1 MENKRIHGLAYNWL
15 QISFPHNTLYMREL
29 SAFSAT
35 EWLRLQPLVY
45 AYKQLRND
53 LVLSRYLGEG
63 AEGEEAFL
71 ESLSGLKG
79 KNILLV
85 TAFEQPL
92 ALHWLLFMAK
102 RHVSGFTFLVFDNSK
117 KADRRA
123 AIKAVCQRHNTPYLA
138 LPANASRHV
147 NRHHAMAMTW
157 VYERIVR
164 KIEPGI
170 FGFIDHDLIP
180 IADTNPAAHMVNQ
193 DCYGRLNTQPTCWSL
208 WAGFCLFRYSRI
220 SRTRL
225 NFMYDF
231 SRQLDTGGR
240 NWETFYRHLDKATL
254 VFPEK
259 ALSELTK
266 PDNSETRTAQII
278 DKAWVHIQGIGYN
291 DNFDRKRAFFTDYFR
306 ALGVPPL
313 DLESLDSER
322 ADKTLPN

>member
-1 MENKRIHGLAYNWL
+1 
-15 QISFPHNTLYMREL
+15 MREL
-29 SAFSAT
+29 GTFSAT
-35 EWLRLQPLVY
+35 EWLRLQPVVY

-53 LVLSRYLGEG
+53 LVLSRYIGEK
-63 AEGEEAFL
+63 AEGEDAFL
-71 ESLSGLKG
+71 DSLGALKG
-79 KNILLV
+79 KNVLLV

-117 KADRRA
+117 KPERRS
-123 AIKAVCQRHNTPYLA
+123 AIKAVCQMHNTPYLP

-164 KIEPGI
+164 RIEPEI

-180 IADTNPAAHMVNQ
+180 IADTNPAAHMASQ
-193 DCYGRLNTQPTCWSL
+193 DCYGRLNSQPSCWSL
-208 WAGFCLFRYSRI
+208 WAGFCLFRYSRV
-220 SRTRL
+220 SKTRL

-240 NWETFYRHLDKATL
+240 NWETFYRYLDKATL

-259 ALSELTK
+259 ALCELTK

-278 DKAWVHIQGIGYN
+278 DNAWVHIQGIGYN
-291 DNFDRKRAFFTDYFR
+291 DNFDRKRAFFSDYFH

-313 DLESLDSER
+313 DVESLTP
-322 ADKTLPN
+322 KT

>member
-1 MENKRIHGLAYNWL
+1 M
-15 QISFPHNTLYMREL
+15 
-29 SAFSAT
+29 
-35 EWLRLQPLVY
+35 VY

-53 LVLSRYLGEG
+53 LVLSRYLKES
-63 AEGEEAFL
+63 AEEEKAFL
-71 ESLSGLKG
+71 DSVSSLKG
-79 KNILLV
+79 QKVLLI

-117 KADRRA
+117 KPERRA
-123 AIKAVCQRHNTPYLA
+123 AIKALCQMHGTPYLP
-138 LPANASRHV
+138 LPANPARHV

-164 KIEPGI
+164 KIEPEI

-180 IADTNPAAHMVNQ
+180 IADTNPAAHMAHQ
-193 DCYGRLNTQPTCWSL
+193 DCYGRLNAQPSCWSL

-220 SRTRL
+220 SKTRV

-240 NWETFYRHLDKATL
+240 NWETFYRYLDRAAL

-259 ALSELTK
+259 ALCELTK
-266 PDNSETRTAQII
+266 PDNSETRTAQVI

-291 DNFDRKRAFFTDYFR
+291 DNFDRKRAFFTDYFH

-313 DLESLDSER
+313 DVDSLVSDPTVKPR
-322 ADKTLPN
+322 PN